1 MSKISKYEEKIDEF
15 MGLLVSHVCAPT
27 ISLGQK

>member
-1 MSKISKYEEKIDEF
+1 MSKYEKIIDEF
-15 MGLLVSHVCAPT
+15 MDLLAPHVCGPT

>member
-1 MSKISKYEEKIDEF
+1 MSKYEKIIDEF
-15 MGLLVSHVCAPT
+15 MDLLASHVCAPT